1 METSRILVNRMGS
14 GIAFRQL
21 MRGRRVKEIRVIE
34 FKPLNDVRCELG
46 EGPVYDDRA
55 DALFQCDISG
65 QAVHRFD
72 LTTGAHRKW
81 SFPSEVGSIG
91 LSERGRLVV
100 ALRHVVG
107 LFDIADGSF
116 NPIAEIETTL
126 DGNTRLNDGKVGPDG
141 AFWVGSMDER
151 PRPVDDPLGA
161 LYRVTADG
169 RVEQKVTGLF
179 TSNGLAFSPDGR
191 SMFHTDSYGRWVDR
205 WDFDPASGA
214 ISNRTRI
221 VTQTEEGGR
230 PDGGATDS
238 EGHYWSAG
246 VSAQC
251 LNRYAPDGALVAK
264 YPVPV
269 AAPTMPCFAGRD
281 LKRLF
286 LTSLKKGRPEELLA
300 RYPLSG
306 ATLVADAPV
315 SGSPVSRFR
324 DR

>member
-1 METSRILVNRMGS
+1 MDFTPFNE
-14 GIAFRQL
+14 
-21 MRGRRVKEIRVIE
+21 
-34 FKPLNDVRCELG
+34 VRCELG
-46 EGPVYDDRA
+46 ESPVYDARL
-55 DALFQCDISG
+55 DALYQCDT
-65 QAVHRFD
+65 AAMRVHRFPLSD
-72 LTTGAHRKW
+72 GEARVW

-91 LSERGRLVV
+91 LAESGRLVV
-100 ALRHVVG
+100 ALRHAVV
-107 LFDIADGSF
+107 LFDTVDGSSRT
-116 NPIAEIETTL
+116 IAAIEANRGAT
-126 DGNTRLNDGKVGPDG
+126 TRLNDGKVGPDG

-151 PRPVDDPLGA
+151 PRPVSDPQGA

-191 SMFHTDSYGRWVDR
+191 HMFHSDSYGRWVDR
-205 WDFDPASGA
+205 WDLDVATGA

-221 VTQTEEGGR
+221 ITQTEEGGR

-238 EGHYWSAG
+238 DGYYWSAG

-251 LNRYAPDGALVAK
+251 LNRYTPDGALVAK

-269 AAPTMPCFAGRD
+269 AAPTMPCFAGKD
-281 LKRLF
+281 LKGLF
-286 LTSLKKGRPEELLA
+286 LTSLRKGRPKDLLA